1 MAPFKIERYCFTT
14 LRAALH
20 LLTPWAEIGKADLQ
34 LELLPRP
41 KLAWCGFFSGYVQ
54 ASKWP
59 FPLCPLIPSERLHR
73 AALVHCQ
80 PPAIISIEN
89 RLKWPQEPMTQNY
102 PLQSLS
108 SSWSSTQWP
117 KKKKNSSTKFYWIR
131 AGESHYMNLSLR
143 RNGLYTWQVNKT
155 EKQLVR
161 HQYLNWTVLL
171 TVLVSKHQRTGR
183 DMIPLCI

>member
-41 KLAWCGFFSGYVQ
+41 KLAWCGFFSGYVR

-59 FPLCPLIPSERLHR
+59 FLLCPLIPSERLHR
-73 AALVHCQ
+73 AALVRCH
-80 PPAIISIEN
+80 PPGLRNQWLRIIPC
-89 RLKWPQEPMTQNY
+89 KVCHHHD
-102 PLQSLS
+102 PLLS
-108 SSWSSTQWP
+108 GQ

-131 AGESHYMNLSLR
+131 VGESHYMNLSLR

-155 EKQLVR
+155 EKQPVR

-171 TVLVSKHQRTGR
+171 TVLVSKHQRTRR
-183 DMIPLCI
+183 DMIPLCV